1 VRRQA
6 GTGAGS
12 GSAILQGIAI
22 RDEGDV
28 SNRVPR
34 GVLLVLVAVLGFV
47 TSLLGAL
54 SLLPRVKLV
63 EVVTV
68 FAGGVGAGAALVAA
82 VVEFR
87 KERLPAA
94 GHRR

>member
-1 VRRQA
+1 
-6 GTGAGS
+6 
-12 GSAILQGIAI
+12 
-22 RDEGDV
+22 
-28 SNRVPR
+28 
-34 GVLLVLVAVLGFV
+34 VLLVVVALLGLV

-54 SLLPRVKLV
+54 SLVPRVKLV
-63 EVVTV
+63 EVLTV

-87 KERLPAA
+87 KERLSAA

>member
-1 VRRQA
+1 MNK
-6 GTGAGS
+6 
-12 GSAILQGIAI
+12 I
-22 RDEGDV
+22 
-28 SNRVPR
+28 VPR
-34 GVLLVLVAVLGFV
+34 AVLLVLVAVLGLA

-54 SLLPRVKLV
+54 SLVPRVKLV
-63 EVVTV
+63 EVLTV

-87 KERLPAA
+87 KERVSAA